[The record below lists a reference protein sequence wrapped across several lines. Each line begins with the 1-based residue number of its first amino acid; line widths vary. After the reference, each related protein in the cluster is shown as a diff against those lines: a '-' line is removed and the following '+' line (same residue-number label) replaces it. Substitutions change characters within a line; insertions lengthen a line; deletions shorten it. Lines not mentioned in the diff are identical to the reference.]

1 MIATVRA
8 AGGSPVPARPQVP
21 ASALVH
27 DPTGQRYLVYTI
39 EQNGGRAVAKA
50 IPVEPGPLSGNEL
63 VVLSGLAE
71 GQKIVVMGANLLQP
85 GDPVKEVE

>member
-1 MIATVRA
+1 MIATVHA
-8 AGGSPVPARPQVP
+8 PGGAPGPARLQMP

-39 EQNGGRAVAKA
+39 EQNGGRSVAKA
-50 IPVEPGPLSGNEL
+50 ISVEPGPLAGNEV
-63 VVLSGLAE
+63 VVLSGLTA
-71 GQKIVVMGANLLQP
+71 GQRIVVMGANLLQP